1 MGGVENKE
9 EFKISSTDLL
19 QWLESCKNKGEIR
32 RRNAQLLETFL
43 LTKIMPHKERWFFP
57 GRSQRRTFNE
67 KSTSPLEC
75 LNKVLKSGSGIT
87 HRLQQG
93 HIRRDCT
100 QDTQADVRMKENM
113 LRACELARGRS
124 LFSRSPTANEV
135 TPLSESHI
143 WQVACH
149 GNGKGRQHCLHLSR
163 ICVYFSCRGSSQK
176 MRKDQKCKRMST
188 QQKAKIQRDTHT
200 SAAGGV
206 TCHRN

>member
-75 LNKVLKSGSGIT
+75 LNKVLKSGSGSKVT
-87 HRLQQG
+87 PNMSLLQSM
-93 HIRRDCT
+93 RT

-135 TPLSESHI
+135 TPLCESQLI
-143 WQVACH
+143 
-149 GNGKGRQHCLHLSR
+149 
-163 ICVYFSCRGSSQK
+163 
-176 MRKDQKCKRMST
+176 
-188 QQKAKIQRDTHT
+188 QQKE
-200 SAAGGV
+200 
-206 TCHRN
+206 